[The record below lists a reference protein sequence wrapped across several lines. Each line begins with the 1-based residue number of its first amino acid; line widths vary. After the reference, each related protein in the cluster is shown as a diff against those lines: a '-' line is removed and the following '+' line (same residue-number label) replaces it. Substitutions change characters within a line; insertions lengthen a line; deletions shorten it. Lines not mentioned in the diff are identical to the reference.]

1 MAASEAVKLAIVELE
16 QEQARIGEALD
27 VLKRFA
33 GSQDKAGRILE
44 AAPRTMDA
52 SLPVPCPKCGKMCG
66 NARGLKLH
74 VARKH

>member
-16 QEQARIGEALD
+16 NEHARIGEALD

-44 AAPRTMDA
+44 ASRTTDA

-74 VARKH
+74 LARKH